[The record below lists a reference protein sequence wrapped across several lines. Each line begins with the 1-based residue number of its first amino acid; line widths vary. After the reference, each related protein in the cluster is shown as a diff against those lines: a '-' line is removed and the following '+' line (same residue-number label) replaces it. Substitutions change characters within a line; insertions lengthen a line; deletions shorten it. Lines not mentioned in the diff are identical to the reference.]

1 MLLTIQEC
9 FSKVK
14 SDCLMAHGGRE
25 ELASMDDLLPVMI
38 FVTVRAA
45 VPDFPG
51 IVRIVDD
58 YVKFKNVFELE
69 ERILTTLQVAI
80 EDISQK
86 WIKKERQSAILME
99 N

>member
-1 MLLTIQEC
+1 
-9 FSKVK
+9 
-14 SDCLMAHGGRE
+14 MAHGGRE